1 MVNCCPVVGCC
12 SRSDLVF
19 VLVGVCRSRG
29 NCSEC
34 FAFLGFRFFRCCV
47 SRLHSDHYRQSFS
60 KRRSFCLRL
69 VLTVSGV
76 FPVVSS
82 TLSIGENS
90 MDFGLGSSAFGIG
103 VDSVVFFSTSTT
115 LWSGVSSS
123 ISMAGSAYFPSVPS
137 FVLFSV
143 LLLVLTMLTEKFFF
157 VIFGSMSFY
166 VATSYILSL
175 IQ

>member
-1 MVNCCPVVGCC
+1 
-12 SRSDLVF
+12 
-19 VLVGVCRSRG
+19 
-29 NCSEC
+29 
-34 FAFLGFRFFRCCV
+34 
-47 SRLHSDHYRQSFS
+47 
-60 KRRSFCLRL
+60 
-69 VLTVSGV
+69 
-76 FPVVSS
+76 
-82 TLSIGENS
+82 